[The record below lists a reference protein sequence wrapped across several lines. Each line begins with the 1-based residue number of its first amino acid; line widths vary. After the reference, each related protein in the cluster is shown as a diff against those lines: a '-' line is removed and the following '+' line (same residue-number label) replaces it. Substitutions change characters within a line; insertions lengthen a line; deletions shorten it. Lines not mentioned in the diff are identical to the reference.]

1 MNVYGYSPRE
11 SQKCFFNSKAR
22 FLIGDMGRRWGK
34 TLTGLN
40 WLLEG
45 ACKEPGSVSWWL
57 APIYSQSKMA
67 YRKLLSAAHKGNG
80 TSAIKHKS
88 DSELRIQFLNDSVIE
103 YKSADNPDNLRGE
116 GLKRVVIDEA
126 ARVKR
131 EVFEDVIRPAT
142 SDTAGRVLFISTPKG
157 KNWFFDMWSR
167 GQDPLQKP
175 YESWKM
181 PTSDNPK
188 VPLEDI
194 EQARQSL
201 PIDVFKQEYL
211 AEFLD
216 DAAGVFRNVKACV
229 GAVPSG
235 PVSGMEYHMGVD
247 LARLTDFTT
256 VFVMDE
262 NGVMVYMDR
271 FNQIDWK
278 IQKERIKSVCEKY
291 NNSHLILDSTGVGD
305 PIFEDLRK
313 DGLNVE
319 GYKFT
324 SESKRQLIQCLMLS
338 FEQEKIK
345 IFNDPVLLNEVGI
358 FEYQMLPSGVVRYA
372 APQGYHDDCVIGL
385 ALANWGVCQEVGGG
399 FAIPK
404 VGVRDIWA

>member
-1 MNVYGYSPRE
+1 MNIIGYNPRE
-11 SQKCFFNSKAR
+11 SQKCFFNSNAR

-34 TLTGLN
+34 TITGLN

-45 ACKEPGSVSWWL
+45 ICKDPGSINWWV

-67 YRKLLSAAHKGNG
+67 YRKLISAGHKGNG
-80 TSAIKHKS
+80 NSAIKHKS

-103 YKSADNPDNLRGE
+103 FKSADNPDNLRGE

-126 ARVKR
+126 ARVKK

-157 KNWFFDMWSR
+157 KNWFFDMWGR
-167 GQDPLQKP
+167 GQDPLQDK

-181 PTSDNPK
+181 PTADNPK
-188 VPLEDI
+188 VPADDI

-201 PIDVFKQEYL
+201 PMDVFKQEYL

-216 DAAGVFRNVKACV
+216 DAAGVFRNVRACI
-229 GAVPSG
+229 GAVPADPIKDMTYKVG
-235 PVSGMEYHMGVD
+235 CD

-256 VFVMDE
+256 IFVMDE

-271 FNQIDWK
+271 FTQIDWK
-278 IQKERIKSVCEKY
+278 IQKERIKAACIKY
-291 NNSHLILDSTGVGD
+291 NDAQLWLDSTGVGD
-305 PIFEDLRK
+305 PIFEDLRG
-313 DGLNVE
+313 DGLDVV

-345 IFNDPVLLNEVGI
+345 IFDDPVLLSEVDS
-358 FEYQMLPSGVVRYA
+358 FEYEMLPSGVVRYN

-385 ALANWGVCQEVGGG
+385 ALANWGVQNSESGAFG
-399 FAIPK
+399 IPA
-404 VGVRDIWA
+404 VGVRDIWG

>member
-1 MNVYGYSPRE
+1 MNVVGYTPRE
-11 SQKCFFNSKAR
+11 SQRCFFNSKAR

-34 TLTGLN
+34 TITGLN

-45 ACKEPGSVSWWL
+45 VCKESGSVSWWV

-80 TSAIKHKS
+80 INAIKHKS
-88 DSELRIQFLNDSVIE
+88 DSELRIEFLNSSVIE
-103 YKSADNPDNLRGE
+103 FKSADNPDNLRGE

-126 ARVKR
+126 ARVKK

-157 KNWFFDMWSR
+157 KNWFFDMWGR
-167 GQDPLQKP
+167 GQDPLQDK

-188 VPLEDI
+188 VPADDI

-201 PIDVFKQEYL
+201 PMDVFKQEYL

-216 DAAGVFRNVKACV
+216 DAAGVFRNVRACIGALPSEPIPSMTYKV
-229 GAVPSG
+229 GC
-235 PVSGMEYHMGVD
+235 D

-256 VFVMDE
+256 IFVVDE
-262 NGVMVYMDR
+262 NGNQVFQDR
-271 FNQIDWK
+271 FNQIDWR
-278 IQKERIKSVCEKY
+278 IQKERIKVVCIKY
-291 NNSHLILDSTGVGD
+291 NNAQLWLDSTGVGD
-305 PIFEDLRK
+305 PIFEDLRGT
-313 DGLNVE
+313 GLDVV

-324 SESKRQLIQCLMLS
+324 SETKRQLIQCLMLS

-345 IFNDPVLLNEVGI
+345 IFDDPVLLAEVDA
-358 FEYQMLPSGVVRYA
+358 FEYEMLPSGVVRYN

-385 ALANWGVCQEVGGG
+385 ALANWGVQNSGPAGL
-399 FAIPK
+399 AIMSK
-404 VGVRDIWA
+404 EDVI